1 MSRTVGFLF
10 VAIAASF
17 LNLFLQLPLTPVLAR
32 ALSTDLTWVALAVSA
47 YSITNLFGNLFAGL
61 VVDRF
66 PKVPVLSGG
75 LLLGGLALL
84 ALGNVGHI
92 GWLVACLMLNGLA
105 LSVVAPAAYAL
116 LAQVLPA
123 DRRPKGMASSGALIG
138 LAALIGPPLAGG
150 LGDRLG
156 QAGAYRVVGVVLVM
170 VAIALWAG
178 LRGAPDAESTEVG
191 LGELWAT
198 LKAPGLRPAYMGA
211 FALMF
216 ANGSL
221 VFTLPPMVKAMG
233 VSGAMTGAL
242 FSAFAIAAI
251 AVFLT
256 PAGRQAYR
264 GGPGRLMAAGAVVIA
279 LSLVALAFMTTLGP
293 MALAMALYG
302 VGFGLIFP
310 AALATLVANASAER
324 RGTAFGLFY
333 AFFSLGAIAGPFAL
347 AHAGALG
354 ARPFLVAAVVP
365 AAFALIAFSWRPGE
379 PAEATT

>member
-1 MSRTVGFLF
+1 MTRTVGLLF

-32 ALSTDLTWVALAVSA
+32 SLSTDLGLVALAVSA
-47 YSITNLFGNLFAGL
+47 YSITNLLGNLFAGL

-66 PKVPVLSGG
+66 RKVPVMAGG
-75 LLLGGLALL
+75 LLAGGLALL
-84 ALGNVGHI
+84 ALGEVGQI
-92 GWLVACLMLNGLA
+92 GWLVGCLMLNGAA
-105 LSVVAPAAYAL
+105 LSVVTPAAYAL

-123 DRRPKGMASSGALIG
+123 ERRPKGMASSGALIG

-156 QAGAYRVVGVVLVM
+156 QAGAYRVFGVVLVA
-170 VAIALWAG
+170 VAIALLVG
-178 LRGAPDAESTEVG
+178 LRHAPDADSNEVG
-191 LGELWAT
+191 LGELWAA
-198 LKAPGLRPAYMGA
+198 LAAPALRPAYLGA

-221 VFTLPPMVKAMG
+221 VFTLPPLVKAMG

-242 FSAFAIAAI
+242 FSAFAVAAI

-256 PAGRQAYR
+256 PAGRHAYR
-264 GGPGRLMAAGAVVIA
+264 GGPGRLMAAGAAVITV
-279 LSLVALAFMTTLGP
+279 SLVALAFMKALLP

-310 AALATLVANASAER
+310 AALATLVAGAPAER

-347 AHAGALG
+347 AQAGTLG
-354 ARPFLVAAVVP
+354 VRPFLMAAVVP
-365 AAFALIAFSWRPGE
+365 ALFAIVALTWKTPVPESVA
-379 PAEATT
+379 